1 MSKPFSPSG
10 SVAEEERRHSGQVHL
25 AAATATGLLTR
36 AEPWA
41 LRVINQAVGR
51 QRLQTQQS

>member
-36 AEPWA
+36 AEPWV
-41 LRVINQAVGR
+41 LRVINQAVGQ